1 MLTEPTLTT
10 PQALLELVR
19 EFDALG
25 IHRTGSPGDNAT
37 TAWLVRR
44 LAAMGVTATAW
55 SFTVPRLEARAAY
68 VDTLGRQIAG
78 HPQMDAGLT
87 PAGGVEGPLVPAEAV
102 RRGAIA
108 VLDIDVSAGIGQDI
122 ARAIQRG
129 VAGAA
134 AGLVVIARRGAASA
148 FLINAPRV
156 WTPDPL
162 PVLFVPPAD
171 ADPIRQALA
180 EEARARLVVDGVRR
194 LVTAENVVG
203 HLPADAPRAGM
214 APLGVMTPKSGWFWC
229 AAERGGGIAVWL
241 AVAQALAATRG
252 RGRDV
257 VLLATSG
264 HELGH
269 SGLEAYLL
277 AHPDWP
283 RQAGVAWLHLGAS
296 IGAAV
301 APSLGLFASDAPL
314 LEQARAALD
323 AAGAGPYRVQ
333 PASLAPGG
341 EARNI
346 AVRGGRYISLA
357 GGHAF
362 FHTPEDRLDAVDADA
377 LARFASACTA
387 LARTLVA
394 G

>member
-1 MLTEPTLTT
+1 VLTEPTLTT

-37 TAWLVRR
+37 TAWLARH
-44 LAAMGVTATAW
+44 LAAMGVTAKAW
-55 SFTVPRLEARAAY
+55 SFAVPRLETRAAY

-78 HPQMDAGLT
+78 HAQMDAGLT
-87 PAGGVEGPLVPAEAV
+87 PTGGVEGPLVPVEAV

-108 VLDIDVSAGIGQDI
+108 VLDIDVSASTGHDI
-122 ARAIQRG
+122 EQAVQRG
-129 VAGAA
+129 AAAAA
-134 AGLVVIARRGAASA
+134 AGLVVIARRGGASA
-148 FLINAPRV
+148 FLVNAPRV

-171 ADPIRQALA
+171 ADPIRQAVA
-180 EEARARLVVDGVRR
+180 EAARARLVVDGVRR

-241 AVAQALAATRG
+241 AVAQTLAAMRG

-277 AHPDWP
+277 AHPNLA
-283 RQAGVAWLHLGAS
+283 AGAVVWLHLGAS

-301 APSLGLFASDAPL
+301 APPLGLFASDAPL

-333 PASLAPGG
+333 PAGLVPGG

-362 FHTPEDRLDAVDADA
+362 FHTPEDRPDAVDAHA

-387 LARTLVA
+387 LARTLMA

>member
-1 MLTEPTLTT
+1 MLTEPTLPT
-10 PQALLELVR
+10 PEALLEVVR

-37 TAWLVRR
+37 TAWLVRC
-44 LAAMGVTATAW
+44 LAAMGIAATAW
-55 SFTVPRLEARAAY
+55 SFTVPCLETRAAY

-102 RRGAIA
+102 RPGAIA
-108 VLDIDVSAGIGQDI
+108 VLDIDVGVSTGQDI
-122 ARAIQRG
+122 VQAIQRAA
-129 VAGAA
+129 AGAA

-171 ADPIRQALA
+171 ADPIQQALT

-203 HLPADAPRAGM
+203 RLPADVPRAGK
-214 APLGVMTPKSGWFWC
+214 APLGIMTPKSGWFWC

-241 AVAQALAATRG
+241 AVAQALVATRG
-252 RGRDV
+252 RARDV

-277 AHPDWP
+277 GHPGL
-283 RQAGVAWLHLGAS
+283 AASVVAWLHLGAS

-301 APSLGLFASDAPL
+301 APPLGLFASDPPL

-323 AAGAGPYRVQ
+323 AAGAGPYRAQ
-333 PASLAPGG
+333 PPGLTPGG

-346 AVRGGRYISLA
+346 AARGGRYISLA

-362 FHTPEDRLDAVDADA
+362 FHTPEDRPNVVDANA

-387 LARTLVA
+387 LARTLV
-394 G
+394 GG